1 MTSKPSPDGP
11 ALEVVPGRETR
22 KPRTLW
28 VRSRLLILM
37 AAVWG
42 ILFWYALSSD
52 PLISARD
59 GLIITW
65 NTKWWLTVLFCA
77 ELVRQAHYI
86 ISEHWGAW
94 DHFWGDVFFGGLHRR
109 TGRLSNWSRY
119 RARRIFTVV
128 LLIVAAAIIAG
139 AAYQVNPVEGL
150 FEVPGKFF
158 SALPGIVQ
166 VLFYLMFG
174 VSQFVL
180 IFWYM
185 SRGGVD
191 VYYPDDVKTRFSDVW
206 GQDAVLE
213 RVKECMVFLEDPESI
228 EARGGYVPG
237 GILLWGPPGTGKTLL
252 AEAVAGETGKPFVF
266 VDPGAFVNMFLGVG
280 ILKVKRLF
288 RKLRQLAIRYGG
300 VIVFFDEADSLGSRG
315 ALSGGGI
322 FGPAAYG
329 A

>member
-1 MTSKPSPDGP
+1 MTSKPNPDGPAREPDGPALGPDGPALGAGGP

-158 SALPGIVQ
+158 AAGSMFTTPTTSRHVSA
-166 VLFYLMFG
+166 M
-174 VSQFVL
+174 
-180 IFWYM
+180 
-185 SRGGVD
+185 
-191 VYYPDDVKTRFSDVW
+191 
-206 GQDAVLE
+206 
-213 RVKECMVFLEDPESI
+213 
-228 EARGGYVPG
+228 
-237 GILLWGPPGTGKTLL
+237 
-252 AEAVAGETGKPFVF
+252 
-266 VDPGAFVNMFLGVG
+266 
-280 ILKVKRLF
+280 
-288 RKLRQLAIRYGG
+288 
-300 VIVFFDEADSLGSRG
+300 
-315 ALSGGGI
+315 
-322 FGPAAYG
+322 YG
-329 A
+329 ARTPCWNA